1 MTSEEQFEQLTQKL
15 DTIVRLLAGNLLKDA
30 KTKTQKVG
38 ILYELGITA
47 NEIASLVGTT
57 KGSVET
63 MKKRLRRRRKAKG
76 GKKSGEN

>member
-1 MTSEEQFEQLTQKL
+1 MTSEKQFEQLNQKL

-47 NEIASLVGTT
+47 KEIASLVGTT
-57 KGSVET
+57 EGSVET
-63 MKKRLRRRRKAKG
+63 MKKRLRRRKAKG

>member
-1 MTSEEQFEQLTQKL
+1 VTSEKQFEQLNQKL

-47 NEIASLVGTT
+47 KEIASLVGTT
-57 KGSVET
+57 EGSVET
-63 MKKRLRRRRKAKG
+63 MKKRLRRRKAKG

>member
-1 MTSEEQFEQLTQKL
+1 MISKEQFEQLNQKL

-30 KTKTQKVG
+30 RTKTQKVG

-47 NEIASLVGTT
+47 KEIASLVGTT
-57 KGSVET
+57 EGSVET
-63 MKKRLRRRRKAKG
+63 MKKRLRRRKAKG